1 MPSESNN
8 SAKTDEISEAIS
20 EIIREAACEHF
31 GEPEDVEFLGT
42 ATCKVVYPDRLIKVR
57 YSGTSEID
65 LWVHRQLDNVP
76 QILKV
81 VKHKH
86 HDKLLKFVEWWPG
99 EQFPVH
105 GKDIVELPVEHF
117 RMYGEFLKRLSWRE
131 LYIKDDSWKNVMW
144 SPERNAVWNCDIH
157 NIGRKPGIYTDI
169 IERRTT
175 PEQFEAFSQGF
186 TTTKDDL
193 MELASHY
200 GSGFLQ
206 GRHYQSTDVADI
218 HIPGKRSAYRFELM
232 DMPSLA
238 GKRVVDFG
246 CGRGMC
252 CFEAAKN
259 GADYVLGIDNIGEA
273 PYMLSTWSN
282 ALSAYAGLNDR
293 LRFQPFD
300 LDSEWNIFNSY
311 MRDMMPENKWDVVF
325 CFAVIRHLKSS
336 MRLMEYIDK
345 STDLMYFEGQL
356 SESREQVENKI
367 KQTTTFTD
375 IEYLGNASEHDNAS
389 KEIVRHLYRCS
400 R

>member
-1 MPSESNN
+1 MPS
-8 SAKTDEISEAIS
+8 DCEIE
-20 EIIREAACEHF
+20 EIIWEAAREHF
-31 GEPEDVEFLGT
+31 GEPQEVNLLGT
-42 ATCKVVYPDRLIKVR
+42 ATYQVVYPDRCIKVR
-57 YSGTSEID
+57 YSGVSD
-65 LWVHRQLDNVP
+65 LDIWIRRQLDNVP
-76 QILKV
+76 PVLKIV
-81 VKHKH
+81 EHRGRR
-86 HDKLLKFVEWWPG
+86 LMFIEWWSG

-105 GKDIVELPVEHF
+105 GRDIVLLPAERF
-117 RMYGEFLKRLSWRE
+117 RKYGEFLKHMSWRE

-144 SPERNAVWNCDIH
+144 SLESGAVWNCDIH

-175 PEQFEAFSQGF
+175 PEQFEAFSQGL

-193 MELASHY
+193 MELASNY

-252 CFEAAKN
+252 CFEAARN

-273 PYMLSTWSN
+273 PYTLATWSN
-282 ALSAYAGLNDR
+282 ALSAYAGLNDH
-293 LRFQPFD
+293 LHFQPFN
-300 LDSEWNIFNSY
+300 LDSEWNIFESY
-311 MRDMMPENKWDVVF
+311 MRDMMPGNRWDVVF

-336 MRLMEYIDK
+336 ARLMEYIDK

-375 IEYLGNASEHDNAS
+375 IEYLGNASEHDNEP
-389 KEIVRHLYRCS
+389 KQIVRHLYCCS